1 MLKNSEDRGL
11 REDLAIAT
19 SRSFCLFAR
28 SEQLGRCDMSDATYL
43 TALAALAGSTIG
55 GLTSLASAWLTQ
67 RHQDR
72 AKQILQDKG
81 RRQSLYKQFI
91 IEASKLYADAL
102 THDKSDISALVN
114 VYSLIGQMRILSS
127 VGVVGRAEVVTRTI
141 VDTFFAPNKTFLE
154 FRELVQSR
162 TVDLLRP
169 FTDECRAELQA
180 LPNSKAVSL
189 P

>member
-1 MLKNSEDRGL
+1 
-11 REDLAIAT
+11 
-19 SRSFCLFAR
+19 
-28 SEQLGRCDMSDATYL
+28 MSDSTYL
-43 TALAALAGSTIG
+43 TAAAALAGSTIG

-72 AKQILQDKG
+72 VKEVLQDKG

-91 IEASKLYADAL
+91 VEASKLYAEAL
-102 THDKSDISALVN
+102 THNKSDVSALVN
-114 VYSLIGQMRILSS
+114 VYSLIGQMRILSCLA
-127 VGVVGRAEVVTRTI
+127 VVGRAEVVARTI
-141 VDTFFAPNKTFLE
+141 VDTFFAPNKTFVE
-154 FRELVQSR
+154 FRELVQNQ

-180 LPNSKAVSL
+180 LPDSRAGRL

>member
-1 MLKNSEDRGL
+1 
-11 REDLAIAT
+11 
-19 SRSFCLFAR
+19 
-28 SEQLGRCDMSDATYL
+28 MSDATYL

-72 AKQILQDKG
+72 AKQLLQEKG

-114 VYSLIGQMRILSS
+114 VYALIGQMRILSS
-127 VGVVGRAEVVTRTI
+127 IAVVDRAQVVIRTI
-141 VDTFFAPNKTFLE
+141 VSTFFAPNKTFLE
-154 FRELVQSR
+154 FRELVESQ
-162 TVDLLRP
+162 TIDLLLP
-169 FTDECRAELQA
+169 FTDQCRVELQA
-180 LPNSKAVSL
+180 LPDA
-189 P
+189 